1 MAIGKISGPML
12 QSNLERQGVDLAFE
26 SNVLYLDV
34 TNRRVGANTAT
45 PNAELQVVGN
55 ANIGNVFIH
64 GNTITST
71 TGVLD
76 FGSNANITITGGEVG
91 RVLTTDGAGTLT
103 WELVSSLATGFG
115 NITINQ
121 NTITTNTLD
130 GNLELTANG
139 NGVVTTLTY
148 DFYAAN
154 VITANVTANYIN
166 GNVRA
171 ADVIATGNITAPYFI
186 GNLDSTTVTATGN
199 ITAPYFIGNIQ
210 GYLNGNV
217 NATTVD
223 ATGNITAP
231 YLVGNIVASTVDV
244 SGNVVAPYF
253 IGNLEG
259 NVNGN
264 VAATSVVVTGN
275 VDAAYFNGNLRATDV
290 ISTGNVTAPYFVGNL
305 DGTVVT
311 LTGNITAPY
320 FVGNVQGYLNGNVS
334 ATTVD
339 ASGNVTAPYFVGN
352 VDSTTVTATGNITA
366 PYFVGNLTGTTVTT
380 TGNITAPYVLA
391 EFVGNLTGNVTG
403 NVNATTVDA
412 TGNVTAPYFVGNV
425 DSTTVTA
432 TGNITAPYVIG
443 NVEGNVNAMLIT
455 AGNVNADYFN
465 GNLRGTDV
473 IAGNISS
480 GNSYITATLVG
491 LQDILISG
499 NTISSL
505 TTDLVLSANLTN
517 PNNIVRFDS
526 VSAFDIPAGTTAQR
540 PPNPDFG
547 FMRVN
552 TDLTTIEFWG
562 GTDWIPITSGI
573 TNQVIVPD
581 GITDTYTLNQ
591 ITTTAG
597 ILVNIN
603 GTIQQADVAYS
614 IVGDQIT
621 FAEIPLT
628 TDIVEIRY
636 LSAGVISAPYNGGP
650 VYGNVIPGA
659 NVTYSLGNS
668 THWWEQLYTGNINI
682 SGNINTTTTAGTPL
696 NTVAPSGWLKVYV
709 SGVEYFMP
717 LYQ

>member
-366 PYFVGNLTGTTVTT
+366 PY
-380 TGNITAPYVLA
+380 
-391 EFVGNLTGNVTG
+391 
-403 NVNATTVDA
+403 
-412 TGNVTAPYFVGNV
+412 
-425 DSTTVTA
+425 
-432 TGNITAPYVIG
+432 VIG